1 MQFEELKELCL
12 ALLDMVPSGRI
23 ELHEAEEL
31 APKFQR
37 IRADI
42 ATVQLGL
49 ELERNKFKAV
59 SKSQFKSAFFGTSSS
74 YRSDATGKPKDT
86 PIALREAA
94 AKADPDFL
102 NTVEALENLESR
114 IDYCK
119 TMSDVFNNF
128 HIFYRQIS
136 RGE

>member
-1 MQFEELKELCL
+1 MQFDELKELCM
-12 ALLDMVPSGRI
+12 ALLELVPNGRM

-42 ATVQLGL
+42 ASVQL
-49 ELERNKFKAV
+49 ELEMNRNKFKAV
-59 SKSQFKSAFFGTSSS
+59 SKTQYKNAILTVTEKWT
-74 YRSDATGKPKDT
+74 AAQK
-86 PIALREAA
+86 EAA

-102 NTVEALENLESR
+102 NTVESLDNLESR